1 MHGDGLRYKAFISY
15 SHRDAALVQRLHRRL
30 EGYRVPAALR
40 RAATPGRALPAR
52 LHPVFR
58 DRDELASSGA
68 LSASIEAALDA
79 SAALVVVCSPAAAAS
94 PWVDAEVRRFRE
106 RWPERPVFAFVV
118 AGDPAIDPRRDPARA
133 AFPPALV
140 LADLA
145 QPGGALLEPLAA
157 DAREQGD
164 GFSAAFLKL
173 VAGLLGVG
181 YDQLR
186 RREHRRRTLRLAVAA
201 GVSLALAAVFAVLAW
216 QATVARDQARAAQA
230 LAELELQSER
240 QTRGF
245 LLSVFQLA
253 DANEARGN
261 SVTVRE
267 VLDRAVARIDEAR
280 FDRPAIRAR
289 YLATMGQAYSS
300 LGLNRRSTEL
310 LRQSIDT
317 LGAAPDDPEALAQ
330 RIESQVELAGVLY
343 DMGEYEA
350 ALQLLDGA
358 ERGAAT
364 PAMRARIAN
373 LRGDVLSYQERD
385 NEAMAAYAHA
395 LAVIDG
401 AGLDAT
407 EAALLRA
414 NSVSG
419 MGLLATFAGDPAT
432 AQGHY
437 SEAVA
442 LLRAAVGERHPAT
455 ISAVASRGSSA
466 YAAGDRAAARAD
478 WTAALA
484 AAQAVYDPLSPQA
497 GTLKNNLGRLL
508 LETGDLA
515 GAEPLLRDA
524 LASDRRHRS
533 EAFDD
538 LAYPLYNLGVVRAAQ
553 GDAGEARALL
563 EEALRIAEASD
574 HRMLGPIL
582 AGLADL
588 HCSTGEAAQGSALA
602 ARATPASEARFGAD
616 HGYTAM
622 AALAEAYCRM
632 RSGHAVDH
640 AAAARHVATVAGQW
654 DPASPFARRAREQL
668 AALR

>member
-40 RAATPGRALPAR
+40 RAPAGDPALPAR

-94 PWVDAEVRRFRE
+94 PWVDAEVRRFRQ
-106 RWPERPVFAFVV
+106 RWPERPVFAFVA
-118 AGDPAIDPRRDPARA
+118 AGDPSVDARRDAARA
-133 AFPPALV
+133 AFPPGLV
-140 LADLA
+140 LADPA
-145 QPGGALLEPLAA
+145 QPDGPLLEPLAA

-164 GFSAAFLKL
+164 GFHAAFLKL

-186 RREHRRRTLRLAVAA
+186 RREQRRRTLRLAMAS
-201 GVSLALAAVFAVLAW
+201 GVSLVLAAVFAVLAW

-240 QTRGF
+240 QTRNF

-267 VLDRAVARIDEAR
+267 VLDRAVARIDDAR

-289 YLATMGQAYSS
+289 FLATMGQAYSS
-300 LGLNRRSTEL
+300 LGLNRRSSEL
-310 LRQSIDT
+310 LRQSIDSVGGEAT
-317 LGAAPDDPEALAQ
+317 GADALAQ
-330 RIESQVELAGVLY
+330 RTASQVELAAVLY
-343 DMGEYEA
+343 DMGDYDA
-350 ALQLLDGA
+350 AMQLLAAAD
-358 ERGAAT
+358 RGAAT
-364 PAMRARIAN
+364 PAMHARIAN

-385 NEAMAAYAHA
+385 AEALAAYREAQA
-395 LAVIDG
+395 AVDG
-401 AGLDAT
+401 ARLDAT
-407 EAALLRA
+407 EAALLGA
-414 NSVSG
+414 HSASG
-419 MGLLATFAGDPAT
+419 LGLLASFAGDHAA
-432 AQGHY
+432 AQRHY
-437 SEAVA
+437 SRAVD
-442 LLRAAVGERHPAT
+442 LLRPIVGDSHPAT

-466 YAAGDRAAARAD
+466 YAGGDRAAARAD

-497 GTLKNNLGRLL
+497 GTIKNNLGRLL
-508 LETGDLA
+508 LENGDLA
-515 GAEPLLRDA
+515 GAEALLRDA

-533 EAFDD
+533 DAFDD
-538 LAYPLYNLGVVRAAQ
+538 LAYPLYNLGVLRAAQ
-553 GDAGEARALL
+553 GDAAEARALL

-582 AGLADL
+582 ASLADL
-588 HCSTGEAAQGSALA
+588 HCSAGDAAAGSGLA
-602 ARATPASEARFGAD
+602 ARATRASEARFGKD
-616 HGYTAM
+616 HGYTAV
-622 AALAEAYCRM
+622 ATLTEAYCATHTGQ
-632 RSGHAVDH
+632 SVDREAGARPVTTI
-640 AAAARHVATVAGQW
+640 AAQW
-654 DPASPFARRAREQL
+654 GDASPFARRAQAQL